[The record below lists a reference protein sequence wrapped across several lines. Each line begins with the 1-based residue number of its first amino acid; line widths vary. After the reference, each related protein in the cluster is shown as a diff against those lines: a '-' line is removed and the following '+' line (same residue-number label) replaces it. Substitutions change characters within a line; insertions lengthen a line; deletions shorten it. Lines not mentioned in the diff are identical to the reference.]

1 MRKTWHVRIP
11 ATTANLGAGFDS
23 LGMALTIYNDFY
35 FTADSQVDTITVTVS
50 GKGEGT
56 LSGDFSRNLIGRAMQ
71 YAATAKHT
79 ALPSGGHLRAVNR
92 IPLNRGLGSSST
104 AIVGGLLLGDAVTE
118 GSLSTQELLDLATL
132 MEGHPDNVAPAILGG
147 LTVSI
152 QENKRIFCQKLPFPE
167 ALQAVVVVPEAEVPT
182 AAARKVLP
190 KQVPHAAAA
199 YNAGRV
205 GFFLASLWAQQY
217 DQLQYGMQDMLHVP
231 YRLPLI
237 PGGKEALQAAL
248 AAGAKGAT
256 ISGSGST
263 LIAIATANAPQIAA
277 AMAAV
282 FASYHIRTESH
293 ILHCDEEGAR
303 ISTVV

>member
-79 ALPSGGHLRAVNR
+79 VLPSGGHLRAVNR

-190 KQVPHAAAA
+190 KQVPHAAAV

-205 GFFLASLWAQQY
+205 GFFWHL
-217 DQLQYGMQDMLHVP
+217 YGHNSMINYNTVCRTCCMCRIG
-231 YRLPLI
+231 YRLLPA
-237 PGGKEALQAAL
+237 GKRPYKPHWLPAPRARRL
-248 AAGAKGAT
+248 AVR
-256 ISGSGST
+256 
-263 LIAIATANAPQIAA
+263 AP
-277 AMAAV
+277 
-282 FASYHIRTESH
+282 R
-293 ILHCDEEGAR
+293 
-303 ISTVV
+303 